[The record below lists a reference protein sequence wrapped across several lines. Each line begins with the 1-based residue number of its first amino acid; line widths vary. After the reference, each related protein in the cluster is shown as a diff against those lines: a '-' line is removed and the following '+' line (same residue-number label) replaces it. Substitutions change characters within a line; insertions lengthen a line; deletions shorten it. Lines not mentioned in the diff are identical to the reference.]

1 MEQIYGYRD
10 LNRKGGSHVHR
21 VLVVDD
27 SHVIRRL
34 VEVCLGQLRLDVEA
48 VGTGRDA
55 CASMLSDAPDMLL
68 LDVGLPDM
76 PGWDVLEFARSQ
88 PALDGM
94 IVIVLSG
101 KADVSDIERADEVGV
116 DRYLVKPFRPAEL
129 RRVVLDAL
137 HGVPTPTP

>member
-1 MEQIYGYRD
+1 MEQVLDCRD
-10 LNRKGGSHVHR
+10 LIRKGDSHVHR

-34 VEVCLGQLRLDVEA
+34 VEVCLGQLQLDVEA

-55 CASMLSDAPDMLL
+55 CASMLSVPPDLLL

-76 PGWDVLEFARSQ
+76 SGWDVLEFARSQ

-94 IVIVLSG
+94 VVVVLTG
-101 KADVSDIERADEVGV
+101 RADVSDIERADEAGA
-116 DRYLVKPFRPAEL
+116 DRYLIKPFRPAEL
-129 RRVVLDAL
+129 RRVVLGTL
-137 HGVPTPTP
+137 HATPTPTP